1 MIAARVRTARA
12 DGPAF
17 RVVLIVLVAACGGQ
31 PAIAQSAAPGRQPII
46 RHAAGGDGLPRDLKF
61 THLTTKNGLAQD
73 NVVAILQDRQGFMW
87 FGTGEGLNRYD
98 GHSFVV
104 YRNDPKDP
112 GSLSHNFI
120 RTVFEDAQ
128 GYLWVAAYPGINRF
142 DPRTER
148 TTRYFHDP
156 KNPKSFSGDSLA
168 SVTADSRGHLWFATL
183 DSGLDRFDPATET
196 FTNYRI
202 NSAGQFVGS
211 VRRVI
216 EDKRGEIWFVGDGGL
231 FHVNVQT
238 GQVTGPASIITGL
251 AVYDVYEDSHDDFW
265 LLASSPIVGLVKYN
279 RQTKRFTEYPLG
291 AGATLL
297 DGSTLLADGPNG
309 FWVASSLGLSYFDRR
324 TERFA
329 RLFQHARTEPDS
341 LSDNSVISIYRDRS
355 GLLWVGTANGGVNI
369 LDLRQRQF
377 SHYTHRPEEPESLS
391 PGKVNAL
398 QEDSDGVLW
407 VGSFPRALDRLDRK
421 SGRITHYVPGVDSRD
436 SLSKGTEVNSIL
448 KDARGYLWVG
458 GQGAG
463 LDRFDERTG
472 RFKHYGHD
480 PRDPGSLMT
489 NEVICVYEDPR
500 GGLWVGQFGGV
511 SHFDP
516 ATERFANYRLG
527 PSASEDLPF
536 SVSAIHRDRS
546 GTLWFGT
553 WGGILSRFDDKTK
566 TFVHYTPSLSDPRKL
581 RGGSIGAIHE
591 DRAGALWLAS
601 GMGLYRFNRQS
612 EVVTR
617 YTVADGLPSNDLRGI
632 LEDADGR
639 LWISSKKGLSRF
651 DPQTE
656 RFKNYDVSDG
666 LRSNDFSRSCCQR
679 GRAGE
684 MFFCGNGG
692 VTAFFPEDIGDS
704 PFVPPVVLTSFKI
717 FSKPVRIGADSVL
730 KKAIPYADSLRLSYR
745 ANVISFEFA
754 ALSYAN
760 SHKNRYRYR
769 LEGLDPGWN
778 EVDSTQRQVM
788 YTNLDPGRYVF
799 RVQGSNS
806 DGVWNEAGVSLP
818 IVITPPWYQTNLFRA
833 SSVGLFLALMWV
845 AYQARM
851 RQVQHAFA
859 RTVEARDI
867 AMASDVQR
875 RLLPDLPPRIDY
887 ADFAAVSVPARRI
900 GGDYYDFVELGDG
913 RIGIALAD
921 VSGKGVAAALIMSVV
936 QASLR
941 IISSEGDLPPPCL
954 VARMNEYVYR
964 STPGNKYATFFYA
977 LLHVQRRQLRY
988 VNAGHNAP
996 YLLRAGRRSI
1006 ADSGSPEIE
1015 QLSVG
1020 GTVVGMF
1027 PEMVYEEAT
1036 VELCSGDVLLAFTD
1050 GVPEAHNPE
1059 DEEFGEERLQEL
1071 LRQTAH
1077 LPANEISA
1085 RLSDE
1090 MKDWIRD
1097 AEQYDDLTF
1106 IVMKVR

>member
-1 MIAARVRTARA
+1 MIAARVRTAWTDR
-12 DGPAF
+12 PAF
-17 RVVLIVLVAACGGQ
+17 RLVLIVLVAACGGQ
-31 PAIAQSAAPGRQPII
+31 PALAQSAAPGGQSVI

-61 THLTTKNGLAQD
+61 THLTTKDGLAQN

-120 RTVFEDAQ
+120 RTVFEDDQ
-128 GYLWVAAYPGINRF
+128 GYLWVAAYPGLNRF

-196 FTNYRI
+196 FTNYRN
-202 NSAGQFVGS
+202 NSAGQFVGW

-216 EDKRGEIWFVGDGGL
+216 EDKRGEIWFVGDHGL
-231 FHVNVQT
+231 FHVNIQT
-238 GQVTGPASIITGL
+238 GQVTGPVPIITDL

-265 LLASSPIVGLVKYN
+265 LLASSPVVGLVKYN
-279 RQTKRFTEYPLG
+279 RQTKRFAEYPLG

-297 DGSTLLADGPNG
+297 DSSRFLADGPDG

-329 RLFQHARTEPDS
+329 RLFQHDRTDPDS
-341 LSDNSVISIYRDRS
+341 LSDNSVVSIYRDRS

-377 SHYTHRPEEPESLS
+377 SHYAHRPEDSNSLS
-391 PGKVNAL
+391 PGKVSAL
-398 QEDSDGVLW
+398 HEDSDGVLW
-407 VGSFPRALDRLDRK
+407 IGSFPRALDRLDRK
-421 SGRITHYVPGVDSRD
+421 SGGVTHYVPGAG
-436 SLSKGTEVNSIL
+436 SLSKGNEVNSIL
-448 KDARGYLWVG
+448 KDARGFLWVG
-458 GQGAG
+458 GEGAG

-480 PRDPGSLMT
+480 PRDPGSLM
-489 NEVICVYEDPR
+489 NDQVICIYEDPR

-516 ATERFANYRLG
+516 ATERFANYRFG
-527 PSASEDLPF
+527 PSASEEDLPF

-546 GTLWFGT
+546 GTLWLGT
-553 WGGILSRFDDKTK
+553 WGGFLSRFDDSIK
-566 TFVHYTPSLSDPRKL
+566 TFVHYTTSLGDPQKL
-581 RGGSIGAIHE
+581 QGGSIGTIHE

-612 EVVTR
+612 GLVTR
-617 YTVADGLPSNDLRGI
+617 YTIADGLPSNDLMGI

-639 LWISSKKGLSRF
+639 LWISSKKGISRF
-651 DPQTE
+651 DPQSE

-666 LRSNDFSRSCCQR
+666 LRSNDFTRSCHQR
-679 GRAGE
+679 GRSGE

-692 VTAFFPEDIGDS
+692 VTAFFPEDIREN

-717 FSKPVRIGADSVL
+717 HDKAVSIGAGSVL
-730 KKAIPYADSLRLSYR
+730 KKAIPYADSLTLSYR
-745 ANVISFEFA
+745 ENFISFKFA

-760 SHKNRYRYR
+760 PHKNRYRYR
-769 LEGLDPGWN
+769 LEGSTPDWN
-778 EVDSTQRQVM
+778 DVDSTQPMVM
-788 YTNLDPGRYVF
+788 FTDLDHGRYVF

-818 IVITPPWYQTNLFRA
+818 IVITPPWYKTNVFLAFF
-833 SSVGLFLALMWV
+833 VGLVLALMWV

-851 RQVQHAFA
+851 RQVQHAFEM
-859 RTVEARDI
+859 TIEARVGERTRI
-867 AMASDVQR
+867 ARELHDTLLQSFHGLLLRFQTASYLLAERPAEAKARLDTAIEQAAKAITEGRDAVQGLR
-875 RLLPDLPPRIDY
+875 ASAVEGTDLPVAIRTFGDGLATDPSVTSPPAFRVGVEGQPRDLHLILRDEIYKIAAEALRNAFRHAQAGLVEVEIRYDDNEFRLRVRDDGKGIDPEVLAAQGIEGHYGLRGMPERAAVIGGKLTVWSEAGAGTEVELRLPAGTVY
-887 ADFAAVSVPARRI
+887 ATSARRTRWSRRFAAKAP
-900 GGDYYDFVELGDG
+900 
-913 RIGIALAD
+913 AD
-921 VSGKGVAAALIMSVV
+921 V
-936 QASLR
+936 
-941 IISSEGDLPPPCL
+941 EGD
-954 VARMNEYVYR
+954 V
-964 STPGNKYATFFYA
+964 
-977 LLHVQRRQLRY
+977 
-988 VNAGHNAP
+988 
-996 YLLRAGRRSI
+996 
-1006 ADSGSPEIE
+1006 
-1015 QLSVG
+1015 
-1020 GTVVGMF
+1020 
-1027 PEMVYEEAT
+1027 
-1036 VELCSGDVLLAFTD
+1036 
-1050 GVPEAHNPE
+1050 
-1059 DEEFGEERLQEL
+1059 
-1071 LRQTAH
+1071 
-1077 LPANEISA
+1077 
-1085 RLSDE
+1085 
-1090 MKDWIRD
+1090 
-1097 AEQYDDLTF
+1097 
-1106 IVMKVR
+1106 